1 MRHACFSLLAEGEA
15 AAMPI
20 VEDDAPKKAPKHDLG
35 EDLSSLSLEELDERI
50 LLLRAEIGRIEEAI
64 RAKRASADVAATFFK
79 R

>member
-1 MRHACFSLLAEGEA
+1 
-15 AAMPI
+15 MPI
-20 VEDDAPKKAPKHDLG
+20 IDEDAPKKTPKHELG

-50 LLLRAEIGRIEEAI
+50 LLLKAEIGRVEEAI